1 LCSHS
6 PTTRDPDIHRG
17 SLLATQFRCFGETA
31 WQPRSGRAVRPL
43 KGASVLAWTLAA
55 VAAVALAGHPT
66 EAAAPPERV
75 TLDRDA
81 LVYSQM
87 TTEGRVVMQLV
98 PGDVVEIEPAD
109 TGGEWC
115 KVKEVEV
122 WGKSGYALCQDVA
135 RRRPT
140 AKAPPKV
147 TTPPKAKAPPS
158 VSRPPAA
165 PRVTEKPAAKPMATV
180 KEPELKTEKRYTVQ
194 VAALVVERN
203 AVALK
208 ARLEQLGFLPI
219 IHMMTAP
226 ITRHRVYSGEFAN
239 REGAERTAQRLKV
252 DGFPSNVIETEGG
265 KFGLEVGSFVD
276 LNEAIDL
283 AHSLQKKNYAPKVVS
298 KALSTPVHAVR
309 VGEYEN
315 RSEAVEVLEALKRQ
329 GFTPVILGQ

>member
-1 LCSHS
+1 MLNTPVLQSVLREGDS
-6 PTTRDPDIHRG
+6 MGR
-17 SLLATQFRCFGETA
+17 ET
-31 WQPRSGRAVRPL
+31 RPL
-43 KGASVLAWTLAA
+43 KGARLLAWTLAA
-55 VAAVALAGHPT
+55 LAAVALAGHPA

-75 TLDRDA
+75 TLDQDA

-87 TTEGRVVMQLV
+87 TTEGRVVMQLI
-98 PGDVVEIEPAD
+98 PGDIVEIEPAD

-115 KVKEVEV
+115 KVREVEV

-140 AKAPPKV
+140 AKAPPKA
-147 TTPPKAKAPPS
+147 TRPPEAKVPPAVGS
-158 VSRPPAA
+158 PPAA
-165 PRVTEKPAAKPMATV
+165 PRVTKEPASKPMATV
-180 KEPELKTEKRYTVQ
+180 KEPELKREKRYTVQ

-203 AVALK
+203 AAALK
-208 ARLEQLGFLPI
+208 ARLEQLGFRPI

-239 REGAERTAQRLKV
+239 RKEAEQTAQRLKV

-298 KALSTPVHAVR
+298 KAVSTPVHAVR
-309 VGEYEN
+309 VGEYQN

-329 GFTPVILGQ
+329 GFTPIIVGQ

>member
-1 LCSHS
+1 M
-6 PTTRDPDIHRG
+6 
-17 SLLATQFRCFGETA
+17 
-31 WQPRSGRAVRPL
+31 
-43 KGASVLAWTLAA
+43 KGARLLAWTLAA
-55 VAAVALAGHPT
+55 VAAVALGGHPA

-75 TLDRDA
+75 TLDQDA

-87 TTEGRVVMQLV
+87 TTEGRVVMQLI

-115 KVKEVEV
+115 KVREAEV
-122 WGKSGYALCQDVA
+122 WGKSGYALCRDVA

-140 AKAPPKV
+140 AEAPPKA
-147 TTPPKAKAPPS
+147 TRPPEAKVPPAVGS
-158 VSRPPAA
+158 PPAA
-165 PRVTEKPAAKPMATV
+165 PRVTREPASKPMATV
-180 KEPELKTEKRYTVQ
+180 KEPELKREKRYTVQ

-203 AVALK
+203 AAALK
-208 ARLEQLGFLPI
+208 ARLEQLGFRPI

-226 ITRHRVYSGEFAN
+226 ITRHRVYGGEFAN
-239 REGAERTAQRLKV
+239 RQEAEQTAQRLKV

-298 KALSTPVHAVR
+298 KAVSTPVHAVR
-309 VGEYEN
+309 VGEYQN

>member
-1 LCSHS
+1 MGSKGRIRSKIH
-6 PTTRDPDIHRG
+6 DIIKAAGDG
-17 SLLATQFRCFGETA
+17 SMAQGDSMGRET
-31 WQPRSGRAVRPL
+31 RPL
-43 KGASVLAWTLAA
+43 KGARLLAWTLAA
-55 VAAVALAGHPT
+55 LAAVALAGHPT

-75 TLDRDA
+75 TLDQDA

-87 TTEGRVVMQLV
+87 TTEGRVVMQLI
-98 PGDVVEIEPAD
+98 PGDIVEIEPAD

-115 KVKEVEV
+115 KVREVEV

-140 AKAPPKV
+140 AKAPPKA
-147 TTPPKAKAPPS
+147 TRPPEAKVPPAVGS
-158 VSRPPAA
+158 PPAA
-165 PRVTEKPAAKPMATV
+165 PRVTKEPASKPMATV
-180 KEPELKTEKRYTVQ
+180 KEPELKREKRYTVQ

-203 AVALK
+203 AAALK
-208 ARLEQLGFLPI
+208 ARLEQLGFRPI

-239 REGAERTAQRLKV
+239 RKEAEQTAQRLKV

-298 KALSTPVHAVR
+298 KAVSTPVHAVR
-309 VGEYEN
+309 VGEYQN

-329 GFTPVILGQ
+329 GFTPVIVGQ